1 MIETFAKSFTKT
13 GWQIYEELES
23 VYPKE
28 FEVLKLKKYVE
39 VGGLVVELQKR
50 RQEIDA
56 ERNEYKIGTRTR
68 ESLIGKIIMINE
80 VLGLIDEC

>member
-1 MIETFAKSFTKT
+1 MNELDKATEIINGNVKWHQKAGRLFAVIDS
-13 GWQIYEELES
+13 L
-23 VYPKE
+23 VKE
-28 FEVLKLKKYVE
+28 RE
-39 VGGLVVELQKR
+39 GLVAELQKR

-80 VLGLIDEC
+80 VLGLIEKC